1 MGDSR
6 NKTLK
11 NSMVDVKTAELAQ
24 AVADSEEYKSYLHY
38 LEEIKKQPELYEKVC
53 DYRRRNFELQNMD
66 VNDNMF
72 DEVMRFQME
81 NSAIRKNALV
91 NQFLK
96 AELSVC
102 RMLQD
107 ITRTISDNVELD
119 IDFLK

>member
-53 DYRRRNFELQNMD
+53 DYRKRNFELQNMD
-66 VNDNMF
+66 VADNMF

-81 NSAIRKNALV
+81 NAGIRKNELV
-91 NQFLK
+91 NEFLK

-102 RMLQD
+102 RMLQG
-107 ITRTISDNVELD
+107 ITRVIADSVELD
-119 IDFLK
+119 TDFL

>member
-66 VNDNMF
+66 VADNMF

-81 NSAIRKNALV
+81 NAGIRKNELV
-91 NQFLK
+91 NEFLK

-102 RMLQD
+102 RMLQG
-107 ITRTISDNVELD
+107 ITRVIADSVGLD
-119 IDFLK
+119 TDFL

>member
-38 LEEIKKQPELYEKVC
+38 LEEIKKHPELYEKVC

-66 VNDNMF
+66 VADNMF

-81 NSAIRKNALV
+81 NAGIRKNELV
-91 NQFLK
+91 NEFLK

-102 RMLQD
+102 RMLQG
-107 ITRTISDNVELD
+107 ITRVIADSVELD
-119 IDFLK
+119 TDFL

>member
-24 AVADSEEYKSYLHY
+24 AVADSEEYKIYLHY

-66 VNDNMF
+66 VADNMF

-81 NSAIRKNALV
+81 NAGIRKNELV
-91 NQFLK
+91 NEFLK

-102 RMLQD
+102 RMLQG
-107 ITRTISDNVELD
+107 ITRVIADSVELD
-119 IDFLK
+119 TDFL

>member
-1 MGDSR
+1 LGDSR

-66 VNDNMF
+66 VADNMF

-81 NSAIRKNALV
+81 NAGIRKNELV
-91 NQFLK
+91 NEFLK

-102 RMLQD
+102 RMLQG
-107 ITRTISDNVELD
+107 ITRVIADSVELD
-119 IDFLK
+119 TDFL

>member
-24 AVADSEEYKSYLHY
+24 AVADSEESKSYLHY

-66 VNDNMF
+66 VADNMF

-81 NSAIRKNALV
+81 NAGIRKNELV
-91 NQFLK
+91 NEFLK

-102 RMLQD
+102 RMLQG
-107 ITRTISDNVELD
+107 ITRVIADSVELD
-119 IDFLK
+119 TDFL

>member
-66 VNDNMF
+66 VADNMF

-81 NSAIRKNALV
+81 NAGIRKNELV
-91 NQFLK
+91 NKFLK

-102 RMLQD
+102 RMLQG
-107 ITRTISDNVELD
+107 ITRVIADSVELD
-119 IDFLK
+119 TDFL

>member
-66 VNDNMF
+66 VADNMF

-81 NSAIRKNALV
+81 NAGIGKNELV
-91 NQFLK
+91 NEFLK

-102 RMLQD
+102 RMLQG
-107 ITRTISDNVELD
+107 ITRVIADSVELD
-119 IDFLK
+119 TDFL

>member
-6 NKTLK
+6 NETLK

-66 VNDNMF
+66 VADNMF

-81 NSAIRKNALV
+81 NAGIRKNELV
-91 NQFLK
+91 NEFLK

-102 RMLQD
+102 RMLQG
-107 ITRTISDNVELD
+107 ITRVIADSVELD
-119 IDFLK
+119 TDFL

>member
-66 VNDNMF
+66 VADNMF

-81 NSAIRKNALV
+81 NAGIRKNELV
-91 NQFLK
+91 NEFLK

-102 RMLQD
+102 RMLQG
-107 ITRTISDNVELD
+107 ITRVIADSVELD
-119 IDFLK
+119 TDFL

>member
-66 VNDNMF
+66 VADNMF
-72 DEVMRFQME
+72 DEVMRFHME
-81 NSAIRKNALV
+81 NAGIRKNELV
-91 NQFLK
+91 NEFLK

-102 RMLQD
+102 RMLQG
-107 ITRTISDNVELD
+107 ITRVIADSVELD
-119 IDFLK
+119 TDFL

>member
-66 VNDNMF
+66 VADNMF

-81 NSAIRKNALV
+81 NAGIRKNELV
-91 NQFLK
+91 NEFLK

-102 RMLQD
+102 RMLQGF
-107 ITRTISDNVELD
+107 TRVIADSVELD
-119 IDFLK
+119 TDFL

>member
-66 VNDNMF
+66 VADNMF

-81 NSAIRKNALV
+81 NAGIRKNELL
-91 NQFLK
+91 NEFLK

-102 RMLQD
+102 RMLQG
-107 ITRTISDNVELD
+107 ITRVIADSVELD
-119 IDFLK
+119 TDFL

>member
-1 MGDSR
+1 MGDSG

-66 VNDNMF
+66 VADNMF

-81 NSAIRKNALV
+81 NAGIRKNELV
-91 NQFLK
+91 NEFLK

-102 RMLQD
+102 RMLQG
-107 ITRTISDNVELD
+107 ITRVIADSVELD
-119 IDFLK
+119 TDFL

>member
-24 AVADSEEYKSYLHY
+24 AVADSEEYKSYLYY

-53 DYRRRNFELQNMD
+53 DYRRRDFELQNMD
-66 VNDNMF
+66 VADNMF

-81 NSAIRKNALV
+81 NAGIRKNELV
-91 NQFLK
+91 NEFLK

-102 RMLQD
+102 RMLQG
-107 ITRTISDNVELD
+107 ITRVIADSVELD
-119 IDFLK
+119 TDFL

>member
-24 AVADSEEYKSYLHY
+24 AVADSEEYKSYLYY

-66 VNDNMF
+66 VADNMF

-81 NSAIRKNALV
+81 NAGIRKNELV
-91 NQFLK
+91 NEFLK

-102 RMLQD
+102 RMLQG
-107 ITRTISDNVELD
+107 ITRVIADSVELD
-119 IDFLK
+119 TDFL